1 MMDALRSWM
10 LSVTAAAILC
20 ALADCVMPQ
29 GGVRRAGRIV
39 AGLVMAAAVLAPL
52 SGGRLTADLDWDGD
66 WMALISWSDP
76 QLEQEGERME
86 QEVISQACETYI
98 AEKAAG
104 LGADCQVE
112 VACRQQDEV
121 PLPWAVTVWGEMTQS
136 QREQLSQ
143 IIQEDLDVPQER
155 QSFATKEEGP

>member
-52 SGGRLTADLDWDGD
+52 SGGRLTV
-66 WMALISWSDP
+66 ALISWSDP

-86 QEVISQACETYI
+86 QAVISQACETYI

-112 VACRQQDEV
+112 VACRQEDEV

-143 IIQEDLDVPQER
+143 IIREDLDVPQER